1 MASVFKQIA
10 AQGLDI
16 TKALRHVS
24 DDQKAYKQANRHV
37 DSIDEAEFNAK
48 KNQKKKSQLYVPP
61 TGEPRVQL
69 QGDKKWLVEY
79 QHGGDSASGGN
90 DALTRVDITDPNR
103 KHAVHIFRCYKA
115 YIKISAKVNSIA
127 LVECANVQL
136 ELEDTVGPIEVT
148 ASNDVEVLI
157 HGFVPNLIVGKVRGL
172 TVHLNGDR
180 LDTEF
185 VTSCSTN
192 VNVTVGVVDED
203 GEKDRIELSVPEQFQ
218 SQVVANNKLRT
229 TVVEHSGA

>member
-61 TGEPRVQL
+61 TGEARVQL

-79 QHGGDSASGGN
+79 QHGGSDEL
-90 DALTRVDITDPNR
+90 LTRVEINEPNR

-115 YIKISAKVNSIA
+115 YIKISGKVNSIA

-136 ELEDTVGPIEVT
+136 ELVDTVGPIEVT

-157 HGFVPNLIVGKVRGL
+157 HGFVPNVIVGKVRGL
-172 TVHLNGDR
+172 TVHLNGER
-180 LDTEF
+180 IETEF

-192 VNVTVGVVDED
+192 VNITAGVVDEE
-203 GEKDRIELSVPEQFQ
+203 GEKDRIELSVPEQFN
-218 SQVVANNKLRT
+218 SRIVGKNKLRT